1 MGAVFLC
8 RFGLCFVGSKAI
20 IGARLERAPGHSI
33 VKGRRGLVHR
43 LKKAAALLLAALLT
57 AGMLSACASQE
68 EVSSQVED
76 PNQLVLENDGSP
88 TELVIAEIEY
98 SQDRT
103 QALTEIAEKYM
114 ADFPETKIRI
124 VTVDSGEEAQ
134 ALLEKGDADLVE
146 LSQDQLPE
154 CVEQGLLMDMNDY
167 LDLWEERSS
176 LTAPAK
182 QVLDAM
188 GAQWDYLMPA
198 TLNQDLLYYRSDW
211 FDEYNEG
218 LEEGLVYCRVWED
231 FPDAVEKLAEK
242 GAAGLVFG
250 GKEHLVD
257 MFDSML
263 WSAVVLGRMYDPAAA
278 YFSKV
283 EDNETV
289 FTLEQ
294 AYTAADQLQE
304 LIQGAV
310 PQESL
315 DWTEDQAVEAFT
327 EGKAIA
333 LLAGQDRMDEIS
345 SAMDEGTWD
354 VAAYPRGIAGQAIIG
369 LEYTGFGVAA
379 SSENQGNAVH
389 FLTYL
394 SNRDNN
400 THLSAVCGTVPIHT
414 VAADLEP
421 TLEESPLAVN
431 LLMVRRAD
439 WYYYAQEPVMYQ
451 AQDGWRQKAD
461 EDLRAYLDGSLSQ
474 EQLLEGFADY
484 WTEALEQEGELWW
497 QEETEE

>member
-1 MGAVFLC
+1 M
-8 RFGLCFVGSKAI
+8 
-20 IGARLERAPGHSI
+20 
-33 VKGRRGLVHR
+33 HR
-43 LKKAAALLLAALLT
+43 LRKGAALLLAALLT
-57 AGMLSACASQE
+57 VGMLTACSGGQE

-76 PNQLVLENDGSP
+76 PDQLVLENDGTP
-88 TELVIAEIEY
+88 TELVVAEISY
-98 SQDRT
+98 SEERT
-103 QALTEIAEKYM
+103 QALEEIAEKYM
-114 ADFPETKIRI
+114 ADFPETEISI

-134 ALLEKGDADLVE
+134 ALLEKGGADLVE
-146 LSQDQLPE
+146 LTQQELPG
-154 CVEQGLLMDMNDY
+154 CVEQGLLLDLQED

-188 GAQWDYLMPA
+188 GTQWDYLMPA
-198 TLNQDLLYYRSDW
+198 ILNQDLVYYRSDW
-211 FDEYNEG
+211 FEEYNEG
-218 LEEGLVYCRVWED
+218 LDEGLVYCRIWED
-231 FPDAVEKLAEK
+231 FPDAAQKLAEK

-263 WSAVVLGRMYDPAAA
+263 WSSVVLGRISDPAAA

-283 EDNETV
+283 DENDTV

-294 AYTAADQLQE
+294 AANAVDQFQE

-327 EGKAIA
+327 QGKAVA

-345 SAMDEGTWD
+345 SSMEEGTWD
-354 VAAYPRGIAGQAIIG
+354 VAAYPRGIAGQAITG

-379 SSENQGNAVH
+379 TSENPGNAIH

-400 THLSAVCGTVPIHT
+400 THLASVCGIPPIHT

-421 TLEESPLAVN
+421 SLEETPLAVN

-451 AQDGWRQKAD
+451 AMDGWRQEAD
-461 EDLRAYLDGSLSQ
+461 ASLREYLAGERSKDQLLDGFAEYWSQ
-474 EQLLEGFADY
+474 
-484 WTEALEQEGELWW
+484 ALEQEGELWHLDTAASA
-497 QEETEE
+497 E

>member
-1 MGAVFLC
+1 M
-8 RFGLCFVGSKAI
+8 
-20 IGARLERAPGHSI
+20 
-33 VKGRRGLVHR
+33 HR

-57 AGMLSACASQE
+57 AGMLSACTSQE

-88 TELVIAEIEY
+88 TELVIAEIAY
-98 SQDRT
+98 SQERT
-103 QALTEIAEKYM
+103 QGLTEIAEKYM
-114 ADFPETKIRI
+114 ADFPETEIRI

-134 ALLEKGDADLVE
+134 ALLEKGSADLVE

-154 CVEQGLLMDMNDY
+154 SVEQGLLLDMTGY
-167 LDLWEERSS
+167 LALWEERSG

-198 TLNQDLLYYRSDW
+198 TLNQDLVYYRSDW
-211 FDEYNEG
+211 FDAYNEG
-218 LEEGLVYCRVWED
+218 LEKGLVYCRIWED
-231 FPDAVEKLAEK
+231 FPDAAEKLAEK

-250 GKEHLVD
+250 GKERLVD
-257 MFDSML
+257 LFDSML
-263 WSAVVLGRMYDPAAA
+263 WSAVVLGRISDPAAA
-278 YFSKV
+278 YLSKV
-283 EDNETV
+283 EDHATV
-289 FTLEQ
+289 FTLDQ
-294 AYTAADQLQE
+294 AKAAADQLQE
-304 LIQGAV
+304 LMEGAV
-310 PQESL
+310 PRESL
-315 DWTEDQAVEAFT
+315 DWTEDRAVEAFI

-333 LLAGQDRMDEIS
+333 LLAGQDRMGQIA
-345 SAMDEGTWD
+345 SAMDEDAWN
-354 VAAYPRGIAGQAIIG
+354 VAAYPRGIAGQAVIG

-414 VAADLEP
+414 VAAALEP
-421 TLEESPLAVN
+421 ALEASPLAVN

-451 AQDGWRQKAD
+451 AMDGWRQRAD
-461 EDLRAYLDGSLSQ
+461 EDLRAYLNGGLSQ
-474 EQLLEGFADY
+474 EQLLDGFAAY
-484 WTEALEQEGELWW
+484 WSEALEQEGELWQ
-497 QEETEE
+497 QEEPEK